1 MLSSTIGLLRVKGCI
16 MKADRDKNGDNWSIH
31 WCGRR
36 RMRGDGQAM
45 HEICRQKTGTNSTF
59 AGLQAA
65 GLQAAGLKWELIASV
80 VQRYGFVLNACWIT
94 LLMELRA
101 LQVNI
106 EFNFWFFWWLE
117 FASQVDNLVIKYIND
132 RSQTRSWQCVDVF
145 WYVHFHQRVTC
156 DFVTIVSKYIEFNV
170 LGAYSSEY
178 ETTVCMFFL
187 PVDTLLT
194 FDNGTKYVPGKLSS
208 TVYSGWGR
216 HCWKWE
222 GKSEWPKKDQAVW
235 FVTCVLVAVIWITSC
250 INDMHVPYHTH
261 QM

>member
-1 MLSSTIGLLRVKGCI
+1 VHNDGRQGQKWRQLEHALVWAPPHARWWTGDAWDLS
-16 MKADRDKNGDNWSIH
+16 AKN
-31 WCGRR
+31 RY
-36 RMRGDGQAM
+36 QQY
-45 HEICRQKTGTNSTF
+45 ICRTPGCRTPGWRTQVRTYCKCST
-59 AGLQAA
+59 AMWICTECMLDHIVDGV
-65 GLQAAGLKWELIASV
+65 ASV
-80 VQRYGFVLNACWIT
+80 ASEHWVQFSIFR
-94 LLMELRA
+94 
-101 LQVNI
+101 
-106 EFNFWFFWWLE
+106 FFWWLE

-145 WYVHFHQRVTC
+145 WYVQFHQRITC

-222 GKSEWPKKDQAVW
+222 GKSEWPNKDQAVW